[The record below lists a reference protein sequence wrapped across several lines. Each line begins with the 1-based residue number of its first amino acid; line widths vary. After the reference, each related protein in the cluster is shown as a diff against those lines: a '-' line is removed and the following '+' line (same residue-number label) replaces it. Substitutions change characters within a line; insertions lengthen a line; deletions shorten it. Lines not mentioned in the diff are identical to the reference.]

1 MSDCGDVKKVFVKPS
16 EEPIQEVIEGI
27 EISDEAA
34 NKIKSFVQTEG
45 KDPQEAGLYVIV
57 KKDGCSG
64 KSYEMTIES
73 IKAQKE
79 NGAKCFE
86 KDGSTLMIDK
96 LSYLFLVGSRLDYKE
111 ALTGSGFSLNN
122 PNIKKSCACGSSFA
136 V

>member
-1 MSDCGDVKKVFVKPS
+1 MSDCGDVKKVFVKPT
-16 EEPIQEVIEGI
+16 EEPIEKAIEGI

-34 NKIKSFVQTEG
+34 DKIKTFVTAEG
-45 KDPQEAGLYVIV
+45 KDPQEAGLFVIV

-64 KSYEMTIES
+64 NSYEMTIED
-73 IKAQKE
+73 IETQKE

-86 KDGSTLMIDK
+86 KDGSTLMIEK
-96 LSYLFLVGSRLDYKE
+96 ISYLFVVGSRLDYKE
-111 ALTGSGFSLNN
+111 ALSGSGFSLNN